1 VSWWDWSV
9 VSAEGPRDES
19 DTAGSEA
26 RADLPPKRA
35 PVPRRELF
43 SARRALAVLSGLV
56 QLVIW
61 LIVLLL
67 VLYIVFTLGKA
78 NPGNPWAVLVGGWAP
93 KFNLGLAN
101 LFKGMQFALLI
112 NYGIAVIVWLI
123 IGSVL
128 KRLLRRF

>member
-1 VSWWDWSV
+1 
-9 VSAEGPRDES
+9 VSAEGPRDEP
-19 DTAGSEA
+19 DTAASEA
-26 RADLPPKRA
+26 RADPPPKQAA
-35 PVPRRELF
+35 PAPRRRSF
-43 SARRALAVLSGLV
+43 SARRALALLGGLV

-67 VLYIVFTLGKA
+67 VLYLVFTLGKA
-78 NPGNPWAVLVGGWAP
+78 NPGNPWAVFVDGWAP

-101 LFKGMQFALLI
+101 LFKGIQFALLI

>member
-1 VSWWDWSV
+1 M
-9 VSAEGPRDES
+9 SAEGPRDEP
-19 DTAGSEA
+19 DTAASEA
-26 RADLPPKRA
+26 RADPPPKRA
-35 PVPRRELF
+35 PASRRPSF
-43 SARRALAVLSGLV
+43 SARRALPLLGGLV
-56 QLVIW
+56 QLVTR

-78 NPGNPWAVLVGGWAP
+78 NPGNPWAVFVSGWAP

-101 LFKGMQFALLI
+101 LFKGIQFALLI

>member
-9 VSAEGPRDES
+9 VSAEGSRDEP
-19 DTAGSEA
+19 DTAASAAG
-26 RADLPPKRA
+26 ADAPPTRA
-35 PVPRRELF
+35 PAPRRRSF
-43 SARRALAVLSGLV
+43 SARRALAVLGGLV
-56 QLVIW
+56 QLVIG
-61 LIVLLL
+61 LI

-78 NPGNPWAVLVGGWAP
+78 NPGNPWAVFVSGWAP